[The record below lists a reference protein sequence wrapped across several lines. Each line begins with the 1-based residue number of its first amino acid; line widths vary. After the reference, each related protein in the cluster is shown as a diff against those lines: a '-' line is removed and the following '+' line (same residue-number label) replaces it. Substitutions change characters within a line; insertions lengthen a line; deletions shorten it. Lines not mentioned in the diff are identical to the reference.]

1 MDEPQSQPAPEQIA
15 PVQSPPASVPTPP
28 PAPVSAPMTRQGIK
42 VGDVMTKDVLAI
54 DANDTL
60 DIIAGLFEKYNYDGM
75 PVIDQT
81 KKLLGVITMYDLVL
95 QSSDIHLPTMLKIMD
110 QIARERGDA
119 RALDAH
125 FGKLRD
131 IKATSIMNPKVVS
144 IGTEAPLE
152 EAAKIFADYP
162 KVNPLCVVDAEGR
175 LVGVVSRYDVI
186 KFFNEAYLRHMVQQ
200 KSGGDGDA
208 FRAFPT
214 KSETEVQKAVS
225 DVQAEF
231 LLVQKRR
238 PLIWKYV
245 AIATFASGLIAAT
258 ALIIRIVSQEG

>member
-1 MDEPQSQPAPEQIA
+1 
-15 PVQSPPASVPTPP
+15 
-28 PAPVSAPMTRQGIK
+28 
-42 VGDVMTKDVLAI
+42 MTKDVLAI
-54 DANDTL
+54 DVNDTL
-60 DIIAGLFEKYNYDGM
+60 DVIAGLFEKYNYDGM
-75 PVIDQT
+75 PVIDST
-81 KKLLGVITMYDLVL
+81 KKLMGVITMYDLVL

-110 QIARERGDA
+110 QIAREQGDA

-144 IGTEAPLE
+144 IGPDALLE

-162 KVNPLCVVDAEGR
+162 KVNPLCVVDAEGK

-186 KFFNEAYLRHMVQQ
+186 KFFNEAYLKHMVQQ
-200 KSGGDGDA
+200 KSEDGGDA
-208 FRAFPT
+208 YKAFPT

-238 PLIWKYV
+238 PLIWKYI

-258 ALIIRIVSQEG
+258 ALIIRIVSKEG